1 MPSDAATRV
10 PLTLQAWA
18 ALAEDE
24 PGEFVAGYLTEEEEP
39 SLEHETVV
47 VWLIAALKTWLAGRG
62 GFVFGS
68 EVKFAVTPSRG
79 RKPDVSL
86 FLPGGPPLPRQ
97 GMVST
102 PPEVMVEVLSDAPA
116 DARRD
121 RIEKPDEYASFG
133 VHYYWLV
140 DPIARTLEI
149 FELNQDGR
157 YVRILAAA
165 TGTVNV
171 PGCDGLVLDLDELW
185 GEVARLQG

>member
-1 MPSDAATRV
+1 
-10 PLTLQAWA
+10 
-18 ALAEDE
+18 
-24 PGEFVAGYLTEEEEP
+24 
-39 SLEHETVV
+39 
-47 VWLIAALKTWLAGRG
+47 
-62 GFVFGS
+62 
-68 EVKFAVTPSRG
+68 
-79 RKPDVSL
+79 
-86 FLPGGPPLPRQ
+86 
-97 GMVST
+97 MVST